1 MMAADFRRTTRQK
14 LDLFKTYFTG
24 LTNIYGTYD
33 PSNGRAW
40 QVKEPVTDQILLDH
54 LMGRKP
60 YGVYLLTGETTR
72 ALAIDCDTE
81 DRDLPAACVAAAHH
95 YQVSAFIERSKSKG
109 YHVWIFFESKGV
121 TAAKARVLAANIL
134 EELEAQDTEVFPKQ
148 DRLGASVNYGNFINA
163 PLFGRLVPEGRTV
176 FIDPATFKPYPNQW
190 DLLESLEPVS
200 ESHLDDLIE
209 INDWKIELVPSVGP
223 YQEQQTDTGNDN
235 FGLPSCAQKMLL
247 NGVQRYQR
255 VSCFRLAVH
264 FKRLGLP
271 YDLAVSA
278 LKTWSLKNKPL
289 QGKEVIS
296 EQEIL
301 DQTQYAYSKPY
312 RGYGCQSEAV
322 SAFCEPDCPV
332 LSWQGGEPEDHGD
345 KGGG

>member
-1 MMAADFRRTTRQK
+1 MAVSCKRSTRQK
-14 LDLFKTYFTG
+14 LDLFKRYFTG

-33 PSNGRAW
+33 PSTGRAW
-40 QVKEPVTDQILLDH
+40 QVKEPVNDKVLLDH
-54 LMGRKP
+54 LRGRKP

-72 ALAIDCDTE
+72 ALALDCDTE
-81 DRDLPAACVAAAHH
+81 DRDLPTACVVVAHH
-95 YQVSAFIERSKSKG
+95 YQIPAYIERSKSKG
-109 YHVWIFFESKGV
+109 YHVWMFFESRGV
-121 TAAKARVLAANIL
+121 AAAKARVLAANIL
-134 EELEAQDTEVFPKQ
+134 AELEAEGTEIFPKQ
-148 DRLGASVNYGNFINA
+148 DRLGSSISYGNFINA

-176 FIDPATFKPYPNQW
+176 FIDPATFKPYPDQW
-190 DLLESLEPVS
+190 DILESVVTIS

-209 INDWKIELVPSVGP
+209 MNGWEIEPTPSP
-223 YQEQQTDTGNDN
+223 PQEDQAETDIDN
-235 FGLPSCAQKMLL
+235 FGLPACARKMLL

-278 LKTWSLKNKPL
+278 LKTWSLKNRPL
-289 QGKEVIS
+289 QGKGVIT

-301 DQTQYAYSKPY
+301 DQSQYAYSRPY
-312 RGYGCQSEAV
+312 RGYGCRSEAV

-332 LSWQGGEPEDHGD
+332 LTWQGSGPGERTEA
-345 KGGG
+345 GGTP